1 MNKCCGSSGF
11 PHCATLSCFVVLC
24 VVVFVIVTVMASHV
38 RQSIAMVLEQLIAD
52 QTNDNVRVGCNG
64 HGDE

>member
-1 MNKCCGSSGF
+1 M
-11 PHCATLSCFVVLC
+11 
-24 VVVFVIVTVMASHV
+24 VFVIVTVMASHV